1 MNKRNTLHLLF
12 ILLVGFGS
20 FGSSFSQQGNP
31 LPKGLAPE
39 EISLIPAYR
48 ASRSTAAA
56 GFTTPPAFPV
66 RTMAEWE
73 EIEYLVVN
81 YRSYESTVREIIRY
95 AVEEVDVLVVT
106 SDSNDVKND
115 LTSAGIP
122 LTRLHYLQI
131 PSNSIWIRDYGA
143 NTVYRDEVD
152 TLKLVEWIYN
162 RPRPLDDA
170 VPVEYANYLG
180 VDLYSTT
187 TPPYD
192 LVHTGGNFHIDG
204 FGTAFSSEL
213 VLDEN
218 AAGGQFNPTNK
229 TEAEI
234 DTLMKNFMGINRYIK
249 MPKLPY
255 DGIHHIDMHMRLLDE
270 ETLLVGEYPAG
281 VADGPQI
288 EANLAYVLNNFN
300 SVWGTPYKV
309 VHIQMPPDFN
319 GNYPDATPWWNAGD
333 YRTYTNSVFVNKT
346 VLVPIYEP
354 QYDTTALRILRESM
368 PGYKVVGIDC
378 NSIIGASGAL
388 HCITRAVGVQDP
400 LLIAHQALE
409 DTYDDQNP
417 MPVDAW
423 IKHRSGIASAN
434 LLYTIDTTQGYT
446 SIPMTLTNPATDTWS
461 ADIPAQAIGSEVFY
475 YVQAMSNSGK
485 VQVRPMPAPEGYWN
499 FEVLPVVAVEAPEV
513 SAWGIAPVF
522 PNPAQAITCIPIQ
535 SDAATTGRIS
545 LLDLFGREVQEIHRG
560 EIPSGESKYF
570 FFADQLAAG
579 AYLVVLEGEMG
590 RQVQKVMVR

>member
-1 MNKRNTLHLLF
+1 MNKRLSLSSLFVLLMV
-12 ILLVGFGS
+12 LGGFQLGI
-20 FGSSFSQQGNP
+20 SQQGNP

-48 ASRSTAAA
+48 ASRATAAT
-56 GFTTPPAFPV
+56 GYTTPPAFPV

-81 YRSYESTVREIIRY
+81 YRDYRSTVREIIRY

-106 SDSNDVKND
+106 SDSNNVKTE
-115 LTSAGIP
+115 LTNAGIP

-162 RPRPLDDA
+162 RPRPLDDQ

-180 VDLYSTT
+180 VDLYSNT

-204 FGTAFSSEL
+204 FGTAFSSNL
-213 VLDEN
+213 ILDEN

-229 TEAEI
+229 TEPEI
-234 DTLMKNFMGINRYIK
+234 DSLMKDFMGINRYIK
-249 MPKLPY
+249 MPVLPY
-255 DGIHHIDMHMRLLDE
+255 DAIHHIDMHMRLLDE
-270 ETLLVGEYPAG
+270 ETILVGEYPTN

-288 EANLAYVLNNFN
+288 EANLLYIQNNFN
-300 SVWGTPYKV
+300 SVWGTPYKIIR
-309 VHIQMPPDFN
+309 IQMPPDFN

-346 VLVPIYEP
+346 MLVPIYEP

-368 PGYKVVGIDC
+368 PGYKVIGIDC

-388 HCITRAVGVQDP
+388 HCITRAVGVRDP
-400 LLIAHQALE
+400 LLIAHQSLE

-417 MPVDAW
+417 FPVDAW
-423 IKHRSGIASAN
+423 IKHRSGISSAN
-434 LLYTIDTTQGYT
+434 LFYTTDTTQGYT
-446 SIPMTLTNPATDTWS
+446 ALPMTLTNASTDTWS
-461 ADIPAQAIGSEVFY
+461 ASIPAQSVGTEVFY
-475 YVQAMSNSGK
+475 YVQAIANSGK

-499 FEVLPVVAVEAPEV
+499 FEVLPVVAVEDPEIRT
-513 SAWGIAPVF
+513 WGIDPVF
-522 PNPAQAITCIPIQ
+522 PNPARAITCIPVH
-535 SDAATTGRIS
+535 SSASTLGRIS
-545 LLDLFGREVQEIHRG
+545 LTDLYGREVQEIHNG
-560 EIPSGESKYF
+560 EIPAGESKYF

-579 AYLVVLEGEMG
+579 VYLVLLEGEMG
-590 RQVQKVMVR
+590 KQVQKVMVR